1 MNWIQ
6 YTDGSDI
13 TNINRDDASGLRLD
27 TLATHS
33 KHTTPTVAGQQVLT
47 THTDYVNKYP
57 SLLQTTSYNFT
68 ASKTTK
74 EKCAGVVKA
83 AKIYPKNPAQH
94 FADLEMLNNSLEL
107 KSAFSN
113 PLTGQPKR
121 IDCIRVDGAGDE
133 GPSHEEVR
141 FWWAARHL
149 AKQKLATLVSGR
161 SSGSSYLNKV
171 ELQNGCLAL
180 AHANLFIHSSWFC
193 YKS

>member
-1 MNWIQ
+1 MTSSNYKGIAQVTSRRARKGFCLKYNPEGHWSAALYKGLNWIQ

-13 TNINRDDASGLRLD
+13 SNINRDNASGFRLD

-74 EKCAGVVKA
+74 EKCAGVVKV

-94 FADLEMLNNSLEL
+94 FADLEMLNDSLDL

-113 PLTGQPKR
+113 P
-121 IDCIRVDGAGDE
+121 
-133 GPSHEEVR
+133 
-141 FWWAARHL
+141 
-149 AKQKLATLVSGR
+149 
-161 SSGSSYLNKV
+161 
-171 ELQNGCLAL
+171 
-180 AHANLFIHSSWFC
+180 
-193 YKS
+193 